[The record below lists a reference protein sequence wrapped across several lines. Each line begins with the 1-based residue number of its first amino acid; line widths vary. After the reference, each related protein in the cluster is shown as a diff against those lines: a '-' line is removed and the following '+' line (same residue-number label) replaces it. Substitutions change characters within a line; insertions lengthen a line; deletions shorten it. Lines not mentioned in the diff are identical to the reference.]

1 MPSVLPCRIAASG
14 SPVTT
19 EKFQHWLLNEE
30 GARIATS
37 RISAIRAFGTG
48 LSRKPRIERR
58 PTTTSSKPGA
68 PVTSPSR
75 GLLELQL
82 EPVPDFDQRA
92 RQFAHHRLVVR
103 GAGGEAQAFGAARP
117 GREIDRLHINPI
129 IGEQHVADRSEEHT
143 SEL

>member
-37 RISAIRAFGTG
+37 RISAIRSFGTG
-48 LSRKPRIERR
+48 LSRKPRIQRR

-82 EPVPDFDQRA
+82 APAPAFDQLA
-92 RQFAHHRLVVR
+92 RQFALHRHVVR
-103 GAGGEAQAFGAARP
+103 RPGGAAPTVGVARH
-117 GREIDRLHINPI
+117 GRENARLLPK
-129 IGEQHVADRSEEHT
+129 ALLS
-143 SEL
+143 

>member
-1 MPSVLPCRIAASG
+1 MMREVVFVFVKQKTAYEMRISDW
-14 SPVTT
+14 SSDVCSSDL
-19 EKFQHWLLNEE
+19 KFQHWLLNEE

-58 PTTTSSKPGA
+58 PKTTSSKPGA

-103 GAGGEAQAFGAARP
+103 GAGGEAPAFGAPRHGQI
-117 GREIDRLHINPI
+117 GRDP
-129 IGEQHVADRSEEHT
+129 V
-143 SEL
+143 